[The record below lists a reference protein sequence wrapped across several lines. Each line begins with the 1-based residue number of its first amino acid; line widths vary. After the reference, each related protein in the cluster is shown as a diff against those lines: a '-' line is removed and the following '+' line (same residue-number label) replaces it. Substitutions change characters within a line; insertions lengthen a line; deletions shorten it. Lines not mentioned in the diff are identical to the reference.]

1 MIQIAAYGSQDI
13 FLTGTPEIT
22 FFKVLYRRHTNFA
35 VESILQN
42 FLGEM
47 NFGLEGS
54 SVVNKVGDLMSRVY
68 LEIEL
73 PRVNLLKNR
82 SNWKLNREDARRDF
96 DVVQE
101 YYQLV
106 KAYVASNVDV
116 VRQLISLLRANN
128 IKFTDLEKM
137 ISSENFFGQLIPDRA
152 KLQKYITSSENF
164 NMVYGPNV
172 RRSDVIQLVNRIDV
186 QRMLSSIFDGGRTNV
201 DDVARRKKLFKSIP
215 SLYDEMRSYYL
226 DVYRKYLEKQRI
238 YQSFLDETYMERYK
252 FAWVEELGHA
262 IIETLEVRI
271 GNQLMDRHTGDWFVL
286 FNRLFLR
293 KYQSE
298 NYQKMIGNVPSLT
311 NFDDLVKEPY
321 KLVIPFQFWFCRHT
335 GLSLPLVSLRYHDVV
350 FNLRVRELS
359 KLCYL
364 ENNSDIPNL
373 SSLQTL
379 YNINLGGVHLY
390 VDYIF
395 LDGDERRRFAQSS
408 HEYLI
413 EIIQYNEFENVDGIQ
428 YTAHLTFTQP
438 TKFVAWFL
446 QPSQYRENPAGT
458 NKCQWNNYGINS
470 DKSGYTLK
478 AAVLK
483 LNSYDRTDPYLDVKY
498 FNYLQPYLHFR
509 NSSTDGLYVYSFALE
524 PMEYQ
529 PSGSINLSRIN
540 DFSIQM
546 IFSQELV
553 DLAEQNFN
561 GIYIGVYALSYNI
574 LRIMSGMAGLAFQN
588 AF

>member
-1 MIQIAAYGSQDI
+1 MYGSQDI
-13 FLTGTPEIT
+13 FLTGAPEIT

-54 SVVNKVGDLMSRVY
+54 SIISKVGDLMSRVY

-82 SNWKLNREDARRDF
+82 SNWSLNQVNAKRDF
-96 DVVQE
+96 DIVQE

-106 KAYVASNVDV
+106 KCYVKSNLDV

-128 IKFTDLEKM
+128 VKFADVENMLYNEK
-137 ISSENFFGQLIPDRA
+137 FFDQLVLDRA
-152 KLQKYITSSENF
+152 KLQKYIISNENF
-164 NMVYGPNV
+164 SLVHGPNV
-172 RRSDVIQLVNRIDV
+172 RRTDVIQVVNRTDV
-186 QRMLSSIFDGGRTNV
+186 QGILRLMLTRNRTNV
-201 DDVARRKKLFKSIP
+201 DDVARRRKLFKSIAF
-215 SLYDEMRSYYL
+215 LYDELRSYYL
-226 DVYRKYLEKQRI
+226 EVYQKYLEKQRI
-238 YQSFLDETYMERYK
+238 YQSFLDKTYTERYK
-252 FAWVEELGHA
+252 FAWVEELGHV
-262 IIETLEVRI
+262 IIETLEIKI
-271 GNQLMDRHTGDWFVL
+271 GNQLMDRHTGDWFIL
-286 FNRLFLR
+286 FNKLFLQE
-293 KYQSE
+293 YQSK
-298 NYQKMIGNVPSLT
+298 NYQKMIGNVPLLT
-311 NFDDLVKEPY
+311 NFDDMVKEPY
-321 KLVIPFQFWFCRHT
+321 KLIVPFQFWFCRHT

-350 FNLRVRELS
+350 FNLKIRELS
-359 KLCYL
+359 KLCYF
-364 ENNSDIPNL
+364 ENISDIPNVA
-373 SSLQTL
+373 SLQTQ

-390 VDYIF
+390 IDYIF

-413 EIIQYNEFENVDGIQ
+413 EIIQYNEFVDISGNQ

-438 TKFVAWFL
+438 TKFVVWFL
-446 QPSQYRENPAGT
+446 QPNQYRENPVGT
-458 NKCQWNNYGINS
+458 RKCQWNNYGINL

-478 AAVLK
+478 TAVLR
-483 LNSYDRTDPYLDVKY
+483 LNSYDRTDPYLDIKY

-509 NSSTDGLYVYSFALE
+509 NSPTDGLYVYSFALK

-546 IFSQELV
+546 VFSQELV
-553 DLAEQNFN
+553 DLVEQNSSS
-561 GIYIGVYALSYNI
+561 IYIGVYAMSYNI
-574 LRIMSGMAGLAFQN
+574 LRIMSGMGGLAFQT